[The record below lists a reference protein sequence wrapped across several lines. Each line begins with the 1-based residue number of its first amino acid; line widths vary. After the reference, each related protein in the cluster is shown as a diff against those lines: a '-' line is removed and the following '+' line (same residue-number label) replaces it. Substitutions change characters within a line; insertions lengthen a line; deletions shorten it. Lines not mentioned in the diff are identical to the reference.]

1 MILREY
7 QYSAVKE
14 VESTFNSSNR
24 AMLQL
29 PTGAGKTVVF
39 CEIAKRYFLS
49 EVKKVLILVHRKE
62 LLEQAS
68 NSLGERCF
76 KIKSGVKVIPKD
88 FDYYVG
94 MVESTHN
101 RMERLPEF
109 GLVII
114 DEAHIGNFN
123 KLLFFKQDVK
133 ILGVSATP
141 TSSNYTPLSD
151 LYKSLIQPISIKDLI
166 NQKYLVDCTTW
177 VFKEDVV
184 AQESQNW
191 SLKKFDFDEKQM
203 GDFYSKK
210 EMVQTTVDK
219 YWQLCAGKKTIIF
232 NASIQHNEEVFSA
245 LKHEGLNNV
254 YSVHSEM
261 LKSERD
267 EQIQLFKNDPHGIM
281 CNVGILTTGFDEP
294 EIQCVIL
301 NRKTKSLTLYL
312 QMIGRGARVFPGK
325 EYFALVDIGGT
336 SLDLGHY
343 SKYRDWEYYFGK
355 SMKKSKE
362 GEAPLKVCPRCAEEI
377 HISRPI
383 CPCCGFEF
391 PKKETIKRKS
401 NEMILLESETNFRYD
416 FDKILAIGKSRGWK
430 EYAYYFNLI
439 THLENYQ
446 KTNPEEITDEIL
458 KELAKPFIEKWLIFR
473 NKNTPA
479 QLSYHTGKFFSEA
492 IASVKN
498 K

>member
-1 MILREY
+1 MILRNY
-7 QYSAVKE
+7 QESAVKE

-39 CEIAKRYFLS
+39 CEIAKRYFLT
-49 EVKKVLILVHRKE
+49 EIKKVLILVHRKE
-62 LLEQAS
+62 LLEQAYTA
-68 NSLGERCF
+68 LGEKCF
-76 KIKSGVKVIPKD
+76 KIVAGSKVIPND

-94 MVESTHN
+94 MIESTHN

-210 EMVQTTVDK
+210 EMVQTTVDQ

-232 NASIQHNEEVFSA
+232 NASIQHNDEVFIA
-245 LKHEGLNNV
+245 LKKEGLNNV
-254 YSVHSEM
+254 YCVDSLM
-261 LKSERD
+261 NKSERD

-312 QMIGRGARVFPGK
+312 QMIGRGARVLPGK
-325 EYFALVDIGGT
+325 EYFTLVDIGGT

-446 KTNPEEITDEIL
+446 KTDPENITDDAL
-458 KELAKPFIEKWLIFR
+458 KLIAKPFIEKWLIFR

-479 QLSYHTGKFFSEA
+479 QMSFHLGKFFSEA